1 MNQALSS
8 SFLWLLLTGVDH
20 AERYLSISPGLIY
33 MIDPLLIIQFFN
45 ALSTNGFLLLAHHM
59 EALGLFHIYLQAGAQ
74 EKSLQDFHV
83 FCHSSVRF
91 PQDCNVI
98 AKA

>member
-1 MNQALSS
+1 
-8 SFLWLLLTGVDH
+8 
-20 AERYLSISPGLIY
+20 
-33 MIDPLLIIQFFN
+33 MIEPLLIIQFFN

-91 PQDCNVI
+91 PRDCNVI